1 MFASNG
7 WCCCKA
13 LRCTQVRALYPVLPE
28 SDEVDPPRA
37 FHHPAHRDCRQVT
50 KFYQLKTHLQGVS
63 LQLMTMKSVDAMATA
78 VKNTTRA
85 MVRMNQR

>member
-1 MFASNG
+1 MPSGTSLSRASATAASAAPG
-7 WCCCKA
+7 
-13 LRCTQVRALYPVLPE
+13 L
-28 SDEVDPPRA
+28 
-37 FHHPAHRDCRQVT
+37 CRQVT